1 MKIRIRIGAVM
12 LATTFV
18 ATFFAILFG
27 CYPIKK
33 HWQINPD
40 PGSTYLRITR
50 ILIYTYKHRRSLPAR
65 NFKAPSGRLDHAQY
79 ID

>member
-1 MKIRIRIGAVM
+1 MKIRIRIGAVL

-27 CYPIKK
+27 CYPVKK

-40 PGSTYLRITR
+40 PGSTYSRPKPTTTEYLQESQIAANQQS
-50 ILIYTYKHRRSLPAR
+50 RSFRWL
-65 NFKAPSGRLDHAQY
+65 S
-79 ID
+79 